1 MMNLLMMLQPDPATD
16 TPAGGGAGESSAF
29 DATTILILI
38 AALIG
43 LIIVLFLMKYLNL
56 YVKAIFSK
64 AQISLFELVG
74 MSLRKVNANIIV
86 NSKIRVVQAGLTI
99 TTQELEAHYLA
110 GGNVPAVVQALIA
123 AHRAAIDLPFKTAAA
138 IDLAGRDVVE
148 AIRTSVDPKVI
159 DCPNPNSGKSV
170 ISAVAQ
176 DGIELKA
183 KARVTVRTH
192 IPRLVGGATEET
204 IVARVGEGILTTIGS
219 AQKHSAVLENP
230 DMISKIVLEKGLDSG
245 TAFEI
250 LSIDIADIDVGQNIG
265 SQLQTDQAQADLLV
279 AQAKAEE
286 RKAMAVARDQEMRAQ
301 VSENQAKLVLAQAE
315 VPLAIAEAFRS
326 GNIGVMDY
334 YRLKNIEADTDMR
347 RSISEDDGDDRGSE

>member
-1 MMNLLMMLQPDPATD
+1 MPLLEGNDLASM
-16 TPAGGGAGESSAF
+16 
-29 DATTILILI
+29 TTIGILV

-43 LIIVLFLMKYLNL
+43 LLIVIFLVKYLNL
-56 YVKAIFSK
+56 YVRALFSK
-64 AQISLFELVG
+64 ADITLFELVG
-74 MSLRKVNANIIV
+74 MSLRKVAAPTIV
-86 NSKIRVVQAGLTI
+86 NAKIRMVQAGLPISTN
-99 TTQELEAHYLA
+99 ELEAHYLA
-110 GGNVPAVVQALIA
+110 GGNVPGVVQSLIA

-138 IDLAGRDVVE
+138 IDLAGRDVVD

-159 DCPNPNSGKSV
+159 DCPNPSSGKSV

-204 IVARVGEGILTTIGS
+204 ITARVGEGILTTIGS
-219 AQKHSAVLENP
+219 AKTHTEVLENP
-230 DMISKIVLEKGLDSG
+230 DMISRIVLGKGLDAG

-250 LSIDIADIDVGQNIG
+250 LSIDIADIDVGSNIG

-286 RKAMAVARDQEMRAQ
+286 RKAMAIAHEHEMRAEIA
-301 VSENQAKLVLAQAE
+301 ENQAKLVLAEAE
-315 VPLAIAEAFRS
+315 VPKAMAEAFRA
-326 GNIGVMDY
+326 GNLGIMDY
-334 YRLKNIEADTDMR
+334 YRMRNVEADTDMR
-347 RSISEDDGDDRGSE
+347 KSISEDGDGKHS